1 MKNFWLILLFFV
13 LLNCAFGLRKLNRL
27 TNRELMKMEKNK
39 ECVGLI
45 YINQN
50 NMSHNFFMEELADYL
65 ETNPLEKFN
74 FGYLDVENDKKLLEY
89 FKIRNVRDSGLI
101 LYNFANKN
109 YYVEEGLNHLK
120 EVKEIFEKVEKG
132 NLNWSS
138 NSIIE
143 KIFFLITGKRYGKE
157 AHSMFSFGICF
168 ISIIIYS
175 YVNMRARR
183 EERKMIEKRFKT
195 Q

>member
-1 MKNFWLILLFFV
+1 MKNFWLILLFFI

-65 ETNPLEKFN
+65 ETNPLEKYN

-168 ISIIIYS
+168 ISIIIYT

>member
-1 MKNFWLILLFFV
+1 MKNFWLILLFFI

-65 ETNPLEKFN
+65 EINPLEKFN

-89 FKIRNVRDSGLI
+89 FKIRNVLDSGLI

-168 ISIIIYS
+168 ISIIIYT